1 MPVNYPRSMIHI
13 SFVIF
18 YEHPF
23 CHCCA
28 PACLS
33 NWDIW
38 PGNSVLTWES
48 ENKSNS
54 HLPGHH
60 VPYLYYLL
68 LYLPRR
74 DRDRRME
81 VEQYEW
87 SFGVSANLFIN
98 QLGAYSVRV
107 SLIEGKERFVPSFL
121 RSSSSELITIH
132 RSTKKCVRSVSL
144 TYPWSVSSSS
154 SVLTYLLSSSCEL
167 RAIICYDG
175 WESLSPPP
183 PWLKTLS
190 CIFN

>member
-81 VEQYEW
+81 VKQCEW

-107 SLIEGKERFVPSFL
+107 SLIEGKERFVPSFIL
-121 RSSSSELITIH
+121 LWINHHPPVHEEMCPIWLTLGRTVVAVQYL
-132 RSTKKCVRSVSL
+132 L
-144 TYPWSVSSSS
+144 TYYPHRV
-154 SVLTYLLSSSCEL
+154 
-167 RAIICYDG
+167 
-175 WESLSPPP
+175 
-183 PWLKTLS
+183 
-190 CIFN
+190 N